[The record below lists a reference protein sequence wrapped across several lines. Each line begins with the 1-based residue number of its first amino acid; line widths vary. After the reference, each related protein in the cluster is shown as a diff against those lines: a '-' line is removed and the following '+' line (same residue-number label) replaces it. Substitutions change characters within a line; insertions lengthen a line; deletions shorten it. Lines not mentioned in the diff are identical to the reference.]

1 MHREAKR
8 VTREA
13 KEEWFLKK
21 AEEAQAGRH
30 GGKVIGRCIRHIQ
43 GVRQGLVPI
52 KCEVCVMRR
61 ERTVTHHL
69 NNKRDGGDASHRS
82 SASTAKLMQVR
93 LRRLTM

>member
-1 MHREAKR
+1 M
-8 VTREA
+8 TREA

-52 KCEVCVMRR
+52 KCVSLCDEKGKDCDTPPQQQERWWRR
-61 ERTVTHHL
+61 FTQVL
-69 NNKRDGGDASHRS
+69 NIHSQVDASEMEK
-82 SASTAKLMQVR
+82 AEQ
-93 LRRLTM
+93 